1 MAMQNNKLFP
11 NSNRNQQARESVRRA
26 TEILERMK
34 RALQYPH
41 SQTAQQLQSDSR
53 QLASALRGTGGT
65 LPVGSQLLRMAESV
79 ERLAREQAN
88 SLVSQVLNSLGTPGQ
103 LLQSWLRG
111 REGSQSLN
119 PIRNNVQQ
127 ALNMLS
133 QFAPQLMEEEVTP
146 EQAGGRRVEDW
157 FEGAA
162 VPEPPPIQ
170 PRQPRQPN
178 PPRQNA
184 PSSPGRNSGG
194 SGNRG
199 NVPFNGANRLPP
211 AIDYALGPHPNV
223 RILSDGRWEIRGPG
237 YHRILVPDDPVLTG
251 VMVAV
256 QSSNV
261 HSIGFRFNLDYPLK
275 SKLIIRYK
283 QKDRRAGRSGTV
295 GGPTYEYDDVHP
307 DWFDDLQ
314 QAGSKGKWVWDRL
327 RIRGTVAGHQFTY
340 NLTRAAQGYLPRR
353 ALVNMGI
360 QRFQRRT
367 RTAVYSDGRTE
378 TLTSPLPNA
387 VVGRYSPTAHRPNV
401 GNMDR
406 GRLER
411 GTPQRAR

>member
-1 MAMQNNKLFP
+1 MALLRNNKLFP
-11 NSNRNQQARESVRRA
+11 NSNRNAQAREQA
-26 TEILERMK
+26 KQAAQILERMQ

-41 SQTAQQLQSDSR
+41 SQTTAQLQSDAR
-53 QLASALRGTGGT
+53 RLASALRNTGGL
-65 LPVGSQLLRMAESV
+65 LPVESQLVRMAESV
-79 ERLAREQAN
+79 ERMAREQAN

-111 REGSQSLN
+111 REGEQSLN
-119 PIRNNVQQ
+119 PIKQNIQQ
-127 ALNMLS
+127 ALGMLS
-133 QFAPQLMEEEVTP
+133 QFAPQLMDDPVTP

-162 VPEPPPIQ
+162 VPDLPAIQ
-170 PRQPRQPN
+170 PRQPNQPRARQN
-178 PPRQNA
+178 PP
-184 PSSPGRNSGG
+184 SFPGRNSGG
-194 SGNRG
+194 SGG
-199 NVPFNGANRLPP
+199 NRLPP
-211 AIDYALGPHPNV
+211 ATDYALGPHPNV

-261 HSIGFRFNLDYPLK
+261 HSIGFRFNFDYPLK

-283 QKDRRAGRSGTV
+283 QKNRLGSRSGTV

-307 DWFDDLQ
+307 DWFEDLQ
-314 QAGSKGKWVWDRL
+314 QVGSKGKWVWDHL
-327 RIRGTVAGHQFTY
+327 RIRGTVAGHQYSYT
-340 NLTRAAQGYLPRR
+340 LTRAAQGYLPRR
-353 ALVNMGI
+353 ALVNNGI
-360 QRFQRRT
+360 QRFRRRQ

-378 TLTSPLPNA
+378 ILTSPLPNA

-411 GTPQRAR
+411 GTPNRGR

>member
-1 MAMQNNKLFP
+1 MALLRNNKLFP
-11 NSNRNQQARESVRRA
+11 NSNRNSQAREQAQRA
-26 TEILERMK
+26 TQILERMK

-41 SQTAQQLQSDSR
+41 SQTTAQLQSDAR
-53 QLASALRGTGGT
+53 QLVSALRGTGGL
-65 LPVGSQLLRMAESV
+65 LPVQSQLVRMAESV
-79 ERLAREQAN
+79 ERMAREQAN

-111 REGSQSLN
+111 REGEQSLN
-119 PIRNNVQQ
+119 PIRQNIQQ
-127 ALNMLS
+127 ALGMLS
-133 QFAPQLMEEEVTP
+133 QFAPQLMDEPATP

-157 FEGAA
+157 FEGAD
-162 VPEPPPIQ
+162 VPDLPAIQ
-170 PRQPRQPN
+170 PRQPSQPN
-178 PPRQNA
+178 PRRQNS
-184 PSSPGRNSGG
+184 PSSPGRGG
-194 SGNRG
+194 SGAG
-199 NVPFNGANRLPP
+199 GSNRLPP
-211 AIDYALGPHPNV
+211 SAATDYALGPHPNV

-261 HSIGFRFNLDYPLK
+261 HSIGFRFNFDYPLK

-283 QKDRRAGRSGTV
+283 QKNRRGGSGMV

-314 QAGSKGKWVWDRL
+314 QVGSKGKWVWDHL
-327 RIRGTVAGHQFTY
+327 RIRGTVAGHQYTY

-353 ALVNMGI
+353 ALVNSGI
-360 QRFQRRT
+360 QRFVRRQ

-378 TLTSPLPNA
+378 ILTSPLPNQ
-387 VVGRYSPTAHRPNV
+387 VIGRYSPTAHRPNV

-411 GTPQRAR
+411 GTPNRGR